1 MNRYEKELDE
11 KIEKAIK
18 DQLNKMSSEEL
29 KELKT
34 YQK

>member
-1 MNRYEKELDE
+1 MSRYEKELDE

-18 DQLNKMSSEEL
+18 DQLNKMSPEEL